1 MASLLFLS
9 KVGLSLWVG
18 VYTLLGGLTILA
30 TETAAGHDKLEE
42 DSQVSCTRALLV
54 MTSMGGV
61 QVGGVPL
68 VSRTLAL
75 LVMNSM
81 RELPDEY
88 KLEED
93 PW

>member
-1 MASLLFLS
+1 MQFFVDRWRRVASLLFLS

-42 DSQVSCTRALLV
+42 DSQVSCTLALLV
-54 MTSMGGV
+54 MTSMRV
-61 QVGGVPL
+61 
-68 VSRTLAL
+68 
-75 LVMNSM
+75 
-81 RELPDEY
+81 ELPDD

-93 PW
+93 PR

>member
-42 DSQVSCTRALLV
+42 DSWMWTSRSKEDHTKCKFLLEW
-54 MTSMGGV
+54 
-61 QVGGVPL
+61 
-68 VSRTLAL
+68 VSR
-75 LVMNSM
+75 
-81 RELPDEY
+81 
-88 KLEED
+88 
-93 PW
+93 